1 MVSVGT
7 TAEPI
12 ASGSTTTVSAFYA
25 TVDVTDLS
33 TNEKNHVDVYATHDG
48 TNSYFSEYYAD
59 TSSQNNFHQTLLDH
73 LDQEYTII
81 F

>member
-1 MVSVGT
+1 MSLVGLSTVVSVGT

-12 ASGSTTTVSAFYA
+12 ASGSTTSVSAFYA

-48 TNSYFSEYYAD
+48 TNSYFSEY
-59 TSSQNNFHQTLLDH
+59 
-73 LDQEYTII
+73 
-81 F
+81 